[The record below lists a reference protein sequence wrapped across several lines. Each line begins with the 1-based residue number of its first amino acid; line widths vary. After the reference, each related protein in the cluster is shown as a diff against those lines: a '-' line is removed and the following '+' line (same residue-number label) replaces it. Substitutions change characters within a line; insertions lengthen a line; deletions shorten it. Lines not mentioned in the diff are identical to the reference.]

1 MAEVLAKNPYL
12 KDSSHG
18 RVRGVADTCGGGGG
32 AMHRGAQGAACVVL
46 AVGVGVVTNILTS
59 HVNVALV
66 VALGVMVAVWAA
78 LEWVRS
84 GSPGSDHPRR
94 VTVKQTVRRLNA
106 GRVLGARRTGNAD
119 VSVDQNIGST
129 DGHAEIIGVDDADA

>member
-1 MAEVLAKNPYL
+1 
-12 KDSSHG
+12 
-18 RVRGVADTCGGGGG
+18 
-32 AMHRGAQGAACVVL
+32 MHRGAQAAACVVL

-59 HVNVALV
+59 HVNLALV
-66 VALGVMVAVWAA
+66 VALGAMVAAWAA

-84 GSPGSDHPRR
+84 APPGSDRPRR
-94 VTVKQTVRRLNA
+94 VTVNQTVRRLNA

-129 DGHAEIIGVDDADA
+129 DGQAEIIGVDDADA